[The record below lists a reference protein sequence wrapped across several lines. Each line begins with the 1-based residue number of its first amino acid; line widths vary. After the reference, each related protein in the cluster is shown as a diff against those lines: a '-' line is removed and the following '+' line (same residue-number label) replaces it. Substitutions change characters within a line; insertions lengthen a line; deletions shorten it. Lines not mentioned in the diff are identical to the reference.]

1 MGAVWA
7 EIRAGGLRF
16 WMLTTVEGVAM
27 SSHLLEQSKEATILE
42 TVLVLRRHRKSVPY
56 LTRKNALQ
64 YCATRTVSRYYVSSG
79 FYTTYTQTEGG
90 DKAEAEAQSGKR
102 VVLYVVLLLLL

>member
-16 WMLTTVEGVAM
+16 RMLTTVEGVAM

-42 TVLVLRRHRKSVPY
+42 AVLVLRRYRRSVPY
-56 LTRKNALQ
+56 LKRKKNAL
-64 YCATRTVSRYYVSSG
+64 
-79 FYTTYTQTEGG
+79 
-90 DKAEAEAQSGKR
+90 
-102 VVLYVVLLLLL
+102 